1 MGLHPSIDVVDILY
15 CASSDS
21 KGALALS
28 YIVIFAHNVET
39 PAIFHLLYE
48 VMKLSFQ
55 TVAFFHINPYILLI
69 EVTSK

>member
-1 MGLHPSIDVVDILY
+1 MVDIFY
-15 CASSDS
+15 CASYDI

-28 YIVIFAHNVET
+28 YIVIYAHNVET

-48 VMKLSFQ
+48 MFKLSLP
-55 TVAFFHINPYILLI
+55 TVAFFHINPYIMLLI